1 MKEQN
6 HLRET
11 ENKMFIDL
19 HLHESAYSPDSQ
31 MTLDELVQ
39 AAREKTLISAAELG
53 YLEQY
58 ESPEAEAID
67 AGYRDKDGYWTGL
80 ALVPAGFLVN
90 NDVLKEKGLEVP
102 KTWEDLADP
111 KYKDEIIMASPAIS
125 GTQYAILNGTLQA
138 WGEEKGWEIW
148 TAINDNV
155 DFFPILFR
163 EGTEKVDS
171 TAYV

>member
-39 AAREKTLISAAELG
+39 AAREKGLISAVELG

-90 NDVLKEKGLEVP
+90 NDVLKEKGLEAP

-138 WGEEKGWEIW
+138 WGEEKGW
-148 TAINDNV
+148 
-155 DFFPILFR
+155 
-163 EGTEKVDS
+163 
-171 TAYV
+171 

>member
-11 ENKMFIDL
+11 ETKCYIDL

-39 AAREKTLISAAELG
+39 AAREKAYSAAELG

-58 ESPEAEAID
+58 ESPEAETID
-67 AGYRDKDGYWTGL
+67 AGYRDKAVNWTGL

-90 NDVLKEKGLEVP
+90 
-102 KTWEDLADP
+102 T
-111 KYKDEIIMASPAIS
+111 MS
-125 GTQYAILNGTLQA
+125 
-138 WGEEKGWEIW
+138 
-148 TAINDNV
+148 
-155 DFFPILFR
+155 
-163 EGTEKVDS
+163 
-171 TAYV
+171 